1 MASRCITYANL
12 RGVLQYN
19 EIILKISPVVW
30 SNKSN
35 GRLAITN
42 RKFVVYF
49 LDNCSYVLTKKLLTK
64 KA

>member
-42 RKFVVYF
+42 RKFVCL
-49 LDNCSYVLTKKLLTK
+49 LDNFKIYFNKKYVNELKL
-64 KA
+64 